1 MGGDVMSCEGTVIP
15 RFPGTRWEMGDG
27 TCRELS
33 GTRERLSCFTC
44 FTDNGAL
51 ARIRMPFAGFAGLR
65 LATIASVSA
74 LAVLHSDL
82 TF

>member
-1 MGGDVMSCEGTVIP
+1 MGNGEDG
-15 RFPGTRWEMGDG
+15 EMKRIIRN
-27 TCRELS
+27 REP
-33 GTRERLSCFTC
+33 LSCFTC

-65 LATIASVSA
+65 LATIAPVSA
-74 LAVLHSDL
+74 LAVLHSNL